1 MNKEK
6 LKKIFKDI
14 YPYVLVVI
22 IVILVRSFLVTPAK
36 VDGSSM
42 EPTLSNN
49 NLVMLNKLDYRLNNI
64 SRFDVVVVN
73 IGSEKLIKRVIGLP
87 SEHIE
92 YLNDTLYIDGII
104 TKEPFNHKKTNNFKL
119 ENIGYINIP
128 ADKYFVVG
136 DNRGNSLDSRSPRI
150 GLIDKKQI
158 LGSVSYKFFPSIK
171 KIK

>member
-49 NLVMLNKLDYRLNNI
+49 NLCLPAD
-64 SRFDVVVVN
+64 FDVAVLKLSKNPVVSPKVN
-73 IGSEKLIKRVIGLP
+73 FGVYPFSLWNMFIQVLKFSREKIG
-87 SEHIE
+87 
-92 YLNDTLYIDGII
+92 D
-104 TKEPFNHKKTNNFKL
+104 
-119 ENIGYINIP
+119 
-128 ADKYFVVG
+128 
-136 DNRGNSLDSRSPRI
+136 
-150 GLIDKKQI
+150 
-158 LGSVSYKFFPSIK
+158 
-171 KIK
+171 